1 MIQAVVTATMGS
13 GAVNTKILQK
23 LRSWLLDTAQHHLT
37 QTQGGERKYLVNLQ
51 LNIGRMLR
59 RAGESSYK
67 EAEDLFS
74 EVYKQKHEAGEDDAL
89 VLEALQ
95 ELVVLLVAQGE
106 QRYQEAE
113 ERCAKLIE
121 ARKRPGE
128 AADKLV
134 FALGQQASLLIKQ
147 SKHKEALGPA
157 SEAWQISYS

>member
-1 MIQAVVTATMGS
+1 
-13 GAVNTKILQK
+13 
-23 LRSWLLDTAQHHLT
+23 
-37 QTQGGERKYLVNLQ
+37 
-51 LNIGRMLR
+51 MLR
-59 RAGESSYK
+59 RAGTSSYK

-134 FALGQQASLLIKQ
+134 FALGQQVRVSPSRPPLSQCAGQLPRNPLVSG
-147 SKHKEALGPA
+147 EPA
-157 SEAWQISYS
+157 HQAEQAAGEGAK